1 MTGNYV
7 VNVSNLSI
15 VSRNILAGAFCVQE
29 KIHSRLDLTSRW
41 AKEPTSPA
49 VGHGEGS
56 DEGLRRT
63 GKLVCIAYLLTVCG
77 ALSSAD
83 SNATFTRISCHFP
96 RLSTLVSDPQSS
108 LRRTF
113 WNWRFLYKERYQHC
127 RTVEGVIQQHE

>member
-1 MTGNYV
+1 MYLTFQ
-7 VNVSNLSI
+7 L
-15 VSRNILAGAFCVQE
+15 LAATSCVQE

-63 GKLVCIAYLLTVCG
+63 GKLVCIAYLLTACG

-83 SNATFTRISCHFP
+83 SRVACTKISCHFP

-108 LRRTF
+108 LRRT
-113 WNWRFLYKERYQHC
+113 LEP
-127 RTVEGVIQQHE
+127 